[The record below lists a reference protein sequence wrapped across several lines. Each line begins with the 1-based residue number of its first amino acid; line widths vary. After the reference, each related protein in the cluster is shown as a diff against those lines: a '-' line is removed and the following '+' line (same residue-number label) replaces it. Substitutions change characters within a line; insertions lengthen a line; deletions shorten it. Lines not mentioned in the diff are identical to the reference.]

1 MPQKLKRSP
10 GTWVEGDRFWNRE
23 KEVKLFIEY
32 LQQGTHL
39 RLVAQRRIGKTSLMR
54 EAARRLGDKLWC
66 LHIDLQKSHS
76 PQDAIVEISIAAHAH
91 APAWERVKTVFANV
105 LDRVESVAV
114 DELSVTLRSGLTAGD
129 WQAKG
134 DRLLATLAG
143 LDKPVV
149 LFIDEVPILVS
160 RLLKGADYKTTPERR
175 QQTDAF
181 LSWLRYNAIRH
192 QNRLTFV
199 LTGSVG
205 LEPIVR
211 QAGLSGTLNAFT
223 AFELRP
229 WEPDVATACLQALAS
244 ETGLRLETA
253 AIEHML
259 DRLGACIPGH
269 VQMFFDH
276 LYRACRQR
284 DIAEVSPEL
293 VAEVYEDSMLGTR
306 GHVELSH
313 MEERLRMVLEPE
325 RYLLGLDLLTEA
337 AVGNRLTPE
346 AARSILSGHD
356 AEEERPAEVLG
367 TVLGILE
374 HDGYLRKDGDKYVF
388 VSTLL
393 KDWWKRHLGFSYVPI
408 AKREGR

>member
-1 MPQKLKRSP
+1 MVELVHRRAGGVRVGVHQTGNDGFSLEVELP
-10 GTWVEGDRFWNRE
+10 GGRAGQLSD
-23 KEVKLFIEY
+23 
-32 LQQGTHL
+32 
-39 RLVAQRRIGKTSLMR
+39 IG
-54 EAARRLGDKLWC
+54 AGAD
-66 LHIDLQKSHS
+66 
-76 PQDAIVEISIAAHAH
+76 
-91 APAWERVKTVFANV
+91 

-149 LFIDEVPILVS
+149 LFVDEVPILVS

-199 LTGSVG
+199 LAGSVG

-229 WEPDVATACLQALAS
+229 WEPDVAAACLQALAS

-276 LYRACRQR
+276 PYRACR
-284 DIAEVSPEL
+284 
-293 VAEVYEDSMLGTR
+293 
-306 GHVELSH
+306 
-313 MEERLRMVLEPE
+313 
-325 RYLLGLDLLTEA
+325 
-337 AVGNRLTPE
+337 
-346 AARSILSGHD
+346 
-356 AEEERPAEVLG
+356 
-367 TVLGILE
+367 
-374 HDGYLRKDGDKYVF
+374 
-388 VSTLL
+388 
-393 KDWWKRHLGFSYVPI
+393 
-408 AKREGR
+408 